1 MKGDGLFSNL
11 RKHPFF
17 MVEARK
23 SKIGIEPFKV
33 FVRWLQCKVS
43 ERDTRRYFLYNLY
56 GSGNQMM

>member
-1 MKGDGLFSNL
+1 
-11 RKHPFF
+11 